1 MHRALK
7 RVATIFGLYIVFVVL
22 FESVFLGYLQ
32 PSFERQ
38 GGGIPMLEIVT
49 TDEAGNLSKRRLAR
63 LRSSAGPLYVSAHH
77 WTRGWYDDL
86 VARPAV
92 RVELG
97 GVVEDYAAVV
107 VTGDEFDRVVAE
119 FPIPLFMR
127 FLMGFP
133 IGRDIVRL
141 DPVKHGAG
149 RS

>member
-77 WTRGWYDDL
+77 WTRGWYEDL

-97 GVVEDYAAVV
+97 GAVEDYAAVV

-127 FLMGFP
+127 FL
-133 IGRDIVRL
+133 RKCSL
-141 DPVKHGAG
+141 N
-149 RS
+149 

>member
-32 PSFERQ
+32 PSFERE
-38 GGGIPMLEIVT
+38 GGGIPMLDIVT
-49 TDEAGNLSKRRLAR
+49 TGEAGNLNRRRLAR

-77 WTRGWYDDL
+77 WSRDWYHQL
-86 VARPAV
+86 VANPNV
-92 RVELG
+92 RVEMG
-97 GVVEDYAAVV
+97 GDVADYVAVI

-141 DPVKHGAG
+141 DPVEDGAE
-149 RS
+149 SS